1 LLAKLVLRLILLGK
15 INVLN
20 HMILLSPESNGVT
33 VEDLLVKKALKPR
46 FKNAFKGVEGQ
57 IIERL
62 ASNA

>member
-1 LLAKLVLRLILLGK
+1 M
-15 INVLN
+15 LN
-20 HMILLSPESNGVT
+20 HMILLSPESNGVA